1 MTRRPVEEG
10 AGTGA
15 GHYREQES
23 EQKFK
28 QVREEA
34 ETAAG
39 TNFRTRNDA
48 GAGAENQ

>member
-1 MTRRPVEEG
+1 MTRRPVKGG

-28 QVREEA
+28 QVRSEA

-39 TNFRTRNDA
+39 TNSAQETTQ
-48 GAGAENQ
+48 GQEQ